1 MTLQQFTNIL
11 LEKGIVPQ
19 AAIEDP
25 EGCDSHYTVD
35 SVRLAYDAVMLAMR
49 EDAERKAG
57 G

>member
-1 MTLQQFTNIL
+1 MTLQQFTDIL

-25 EGCDSHYTVD
+25 EGFDSHYTVD
-35 SVRLAYDAVMLAMR
+35 SVRLAYEAVMLALG
-49 EDAERKAG
+49 EGAERKAG

>member
-1 MTLQQFTNIL
+1 MTLQQFTDIL

-25 EGCDSHYTVD
+25 EGVDARDTVD
-35 SVRLAYDAVMLAMR
+35 SVRLAYEAVMLALG
-49 EDAERKAG
+49 EGAERKAG